1 MGNNKLGTMKPLRL
15 VLSMALPIML
25 SMSLQAVYNI
35 ADSLFIAKYS
45 EEAFAGVSIIQPL
58 FLAVL
63 ALGNGI
69 AAGEGSLL
77 SKCLGE
83 RNDKRAVSSVGTAW
97 TIAMI
102 SATVSSLF
110 VILINRSFVE
120 YFLDGDFAI
129 SEAVRYLYV
138 VALSFPFVFVASLIS
153 FILQSHG
160 MSKSSMVIQS
170 SGAIVNI
177 ILDPIFIF
185 TLDMGAFGA
194 GLATAIGFSLS
205 AIIALI
211 LYFKSKCTKSRF
223 SFSALDGKRIF
234 QIALPSMLAQAAG
247 PIVGVVL
254 NKLIVS
260 YGIGVM
266 AVYGMYIKMES
277 FMFLAASG
285 IGSALIVIVGYNYG
299 MGDYKRVKKCF
310 FTSLALSWSVMILG
324 FIFFQLFSPWLVSV
338 FTEDAELIALGT
350 RAFRSLCFCFLLTS
364 PNIIMTGLLQGL
376 GLGTKSLKITYSRF
390 FIFLIPL
397 AFLLN
402 YLWGINGLW
411 FAYFAAD
418 VPTVF
423 LLIKIFKNVNRE
435 YLSN

>member
-1 MGNNKLGTMKPLRL
+1 MENNKLGTMKPLKL

-63 ALGNGI
+63 ALANGI

-83 RNDKRAVSSVGTAW
+83 NNARRARTSVGTAW
-97 TIAMI
+97 TVALIAALI
-102 SATVSSLF
+102 SSMF
-110 VILINRSFVE
+110 VITINRTFVE
-120 YFLDGDFAI
+120 FFLDGEFAI
-129 SEAVRYLYV
+129 REATGYLFI
-138 VALSFPFVFVASLIS
+138 VALAFPFVFIASLVS

-160 MSKSSMVIQS
+160 RSKSSMVIQS
-170 SGAIVNI
+170 SGAIMNI

-185 TLDMGAFGA
+185 ALDLGAFGA
-194 GLATAIGFSLS
+194 GLATALGYALS
-205 AIIALI
+205 SIIALI
-211 LYFKSKCTKSRF
+211 LYFRSKCTRNKLAFCSP
-223 SFSALDGKRIF
+223 DCKRIF
-234 QIALPSMLAQAAG
+234 QIALPSMLVQAAG
-247 PIVGVVL
+247 PIVGVIL

-260 YGIGVM
+260 YGVGVM
-266 AVYGMYIKMES
+266 AVYGMYLKMES

-299 MGDYKRVKKCF
+299 MGDMRRVKRCF
-310 FTSLALSWSVMILG
+310 FTALALSWSVMLLG
-324 FIFFQLFSPWLVSV
+324 FVFFQLFSPSLVAL
-338 FTEDAELIALGT
+338 FTAEKELIDLGT
-350 RAFRSLCFCFLLTS
+350 VAFRSLCFCFLLTS

-376 GLGTKSLKITYSRF
+376 GLGAKSMMITYSRF

-397 AFLLN
+397 AFILN
-402 YLWGINGLW
+402 SLWGINGLW
-411 FAYFAAD
+411 FSYFAAD

-423 LLIKIFKNVNRE
+423 LLIKIYRDVDKK
-435 YLSN
+435 YLIA